1 MRSTTCEST
10 LLVAVV
16 LKIPSCGLRW
26 WQLELLLLLLLLALW
41 RCQVVKVLTV
51 QSVINIHNNRHGLL
65 VLF

>member
-26 WQLELLLLLLLLALW
+26 WQLQLLLLLLLALG